1 MKHLKR
7 FNESLELKFLP
18 GVKALT
24 PEEISLNKEEL
35 RDFCETHLAYL
46 LDEGFE
52 LKIYGGSQLT
62 SNDNVI
68 KQNPFQ
74 ISLVKQDQ
82 SIFSWHDIIDQF
94 LPFLKFLK
102 DNYNLEK
109 VDPSS
114 TVPYHRK
121 ADIKFVDYRW
131 HGIMY
136 QTKGLLEEKH
146 NALDTKKLREVY
158 FRISLNNKSV
168 SSKHVIH

>member
-7 FNESLELKFLP
+7 FNEELTFLP
-18 GVKALT
+18 GVKVLS
-24 PEEISLNKEEL
+24 PEEISLKREEL
-35 RDFCETHLAYL
+35 RDFCETYLAYL

-74 ISLVKQDQ
+74 VSLVKQDQ
-82 SIFSWHDIIDQF
+82 SIFYWQDIINHF
-94 LPFLKFLK
+94 LPFLKLLK
-102 DNYNLEK
+102 DSYNLER

-131 HGIMY
+131 HSIMY
-136 QTKGLLEEKH
+136 QTKGLLEERH
-146 NALDTKKLREVY
+146 NALDTKQLREVY
-158 FRISLNNKSV
+158 FMVTIKL
-168 SSKHVIH
+168 